1 MIETPITIFLPA
13 ITDPPELAGRPAVPR
28 GCDQIA
34 DLRIRLRV
42 NRTAVGR
49 GGPA

>member
-13 ITDPPELAGRPAVPR
+13 ITAPPELAGRPAVLR

-34 DLRIRLRV
+34 DPRIGY
-42 NRTAVGR
+42 A
-49 GGPA
+49 